1 MRGVAHYKHIPPPP
15 LQFVVDMYV
24 VEERWIWITLLC
36 SCDNDFND
44 YDDNQSEIIHQPWLG
59 LNTIDTSVLYV
70 HISIS
75 SRGFILKC
83 FTTDIFVS
91 KGQRSL
97 ALHRPVKWQ
106 KPPSLETACK

>member
-15 LQFVVDMYV
+15 LQYLVDMYV

-59 LNTIDTSVLYV
+59 LNTIDTSVLHA

-83 FTTDIFVS
+83 FITDIFVS
-91 KGQRSL
+91 KGR
-97 ALHRPVKWQ
+97 
-106 KPPSLETACK
+106 